1 MQRRGF
7 IKNTILFTGMALGG
21 WIPAGM
27 AARPA
32 VKAPPRIP
40 LSEQFS
46 YDNFRAYVGE
56 TFQVYG
62 GQGLRTVANLKL
74 VGVDRPRRS
83 RETEQFVA
91 RFQGS
96 SDDLLEGGVY
106 QFQHLTAGEFRLLI
120 APTVSDGQSQYY
132 RADFNLLR

>member
-7 IKNTILFTGMALGG
+7 IKVTMVFSGMALGG

-32 VKAPPRIP
+32 AKAPLVP
-40 LSEQFS
+40 LGEGFS
-46 YDNFRAYVGE
+46 YDKLKAYIGE

-62 GQGLRTVANLKL
+62 GPGLRIVVNLKL

-83 RETEQFVA
+83 KETEQFVA

-96 SDDLLEGGVY
+96 GDDRLEGGVY
-106 QFQHLTAGEFRLLI
+106 QFQHSTAGEFRLLI
-120 APTVSDGQSQYY
+120 APTISDGQSQYY